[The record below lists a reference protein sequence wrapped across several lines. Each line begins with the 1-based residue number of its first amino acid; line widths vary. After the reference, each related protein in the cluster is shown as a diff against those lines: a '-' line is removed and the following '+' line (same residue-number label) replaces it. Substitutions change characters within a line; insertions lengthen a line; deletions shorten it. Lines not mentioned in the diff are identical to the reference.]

1 MNHLNQGN
9 NLSLVAFKNPLV
21 IYHGNCADGFSAA
34 WVFHH
39 MQDKIETAFDFHAGV
54 YGKTP
59 PDCTDRIVYLV
70 DFSYKKEV
78 VKEICKVA
86 YKVILID
93 HHKTAVEDLE
103 PLQDS
108 DSPEYQ
114 KNFEWY
120 VDMDR
125 SGAMLA
131 WDYWNN
137 GAEYGPSIPR
147 DDPKYVRPPLL
158 LDYVQDRDLWKFKLS
173 ESREVSAALFS
184 HKYSFE
190 AWDKLMLQSSVL
202 GLASEGSAIE
212 RKHRKDIE
220 ELLNAC
226 QHMGRIGGYDVPV
239 ANLPYTLASDAG
251 NKMAADFKDGRFFAA
266 TYYDTGT
273 DRVYSLRSCPH
284 GMDVSQIAASYG
296 GGGHRN
302 AAGFKIPLM
311 KAEGYSLEG
320 ECQVSS
326 VGIELFQPEIDD
338 GK

>member
-1 MNHLNQGN
+1 MNLLNQDN

-39 MQDKIETAFDFHAGV
+39 MQDKIETVFDFHAGV

-93 HHKTAVEDLE
+93 HHKTAVEDLA

-108 DSPEYQ
+108 GSPEYQ

-173 ESREVSAALFS
+173 ESREVSAGLFS
-184 HKYSFE
+184 YKYSFE
-190 AWDKLMLQSSVL
+190 MWDKLMLQSSVL
-202 GLASEGSAIE
+202 GLAAEGSAIE
-212 RKHRKDIE
+212 RKHHKDLK
-220 ELLNAC
+220 ELLNVC
-226 QHMGRIGGYDVPV
+226 QHMGRIGGYNVPV

-251 NKMAADFKDGRFFAA
+251 AKMAAGFEDGRFFAA

-273 DRVYSLRSCPH
+273 DRVYSLRSCSH

-302 AAGFKIPLM
+302 AAGFKIPLTQIL
-311 KAEGYSLEG
+311 KES
-320 ECQVSS
+320 
-326 VGIELFQPEIDD
+326 DD

>member
-1 MNHLNQGN
+1 MNLLDKDN

-59 PDCTDRIVYLV
+59 PDCTDRVVYLV

-93 HHKTAVEDLE
+93 HHKTAVEDLA
-103 PLQDS
+103 PLQDAES
-108 DSPEYQ
+108 TEYQ
-114 KNFEWY
+114 PNFEWY

-137 GAEYGPSIPR
+137 MERAAPNCLVTWSVH
-147 DDPKYVRPPLL
+147 DPKYVRPPLL
-158 LDYVQDRDLWKFKLS
+158 LDYVQDRDLWKFKLTS
-173 ESREVSAALFS
+173 SREVSAALFS

-190 AWDKLMLQSSVL
+190 MWDKLMLQSSVL

-212 RKHRKDIE
+212 RKHHKDIE
-220 ELLNAC
+220 ELLNVC

-251 NKMAADFKDGRFFAA
+251 NKMAAGFEDGRLFAA

-302 AAGFKIPLM
+302 AAGFKIPLTQIL
-311 KAEGYSLEG
+311 KE
-320 ECQVSS
+320 
-326 VGIELFQPEIDD
+326 FDD

>member
-1 MNHLNQGN
+1 MNHLNQDN

-59 PDCTDRIVYLV
+59 PDCSDRIVYLV

-137 GAEYGPSIPR
+137 GAEYGLSIPR
-147 DDPKYVRPPLL
+147 NDPMYVRPPLL

-212 RKHRKDIE
+212 RKHHKDIE
-220 ELLNAC
+220 ELLNVC
-226 QHMGRIGGYDVPV
+226 QHMGRIGGYNVPV
-239 ANLPYTLASDAG
+239 ANLPYTTASDAG
-251 NKMAADFKDGRFFAA
+251 NKMAAGFEDGRFFAA

-302 AAGFKIPLM
+302 AAGFKIPLTQIL
-311 KAEGYSLEG
+311 KES
-320 ECQVSS
+320 
-326 VGIELFQPEIDD
+326 DD